1 MCEAAHLS
9 RSSLSEVWRHRK
21 CHQEKRCH
29 CAANGDGELEIYQLR
44 YLVSLRIC
52 IRSRLMMLGPT
63 FHQRHNQQTPMMVIM
78 ALLSG
83 RLVPSSLI
91 QQLDG
96 VLTMHWDLVEAG
108 SQGQGREDVER
119 SQKKG
124 SFGPRALKGLRVPKG
139 SF

>member
-1 MCEAAHLS
+1 MQ
-9 RSSLSEVWRHRK
+9 SLFTDTLCAISWISFDVSYISECLGLNRK
-21 CHQEKRCH
+21 GQRQHNSK
-29 CAANGDGELEIYQLR
+29 
-44 YLVSLRIC
+44 
-52 IRSRLMMLGPT
+52 RSRKQMKAIESTSPLRT
-63 FHQRHNQQTPMMVIM
+63 AI
-78 ALLSG
+78 AL